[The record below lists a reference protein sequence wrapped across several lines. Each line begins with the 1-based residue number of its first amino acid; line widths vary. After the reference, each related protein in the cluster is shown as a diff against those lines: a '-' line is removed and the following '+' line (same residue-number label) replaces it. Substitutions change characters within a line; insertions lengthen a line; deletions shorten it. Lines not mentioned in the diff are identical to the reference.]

1 MTTQTD
7 ATAPTQTAAPPATEP
22 LIGEAFSAP
31 QAFSLIPDSG
41 EGVAAIVE
49 LARQTAQVKIG
60 DLATDGLGLGLPA
73 SIPLLIDQRPD
84 GQIRTLVAE
93 IEAYRRWPER
103 RKGTANATTLQSF
116 IDLVNRH
123 KDDDTAVFA
132 KTAWPEPALTAVID
146 YHELDGTPRWG
157 AHRIRY
163 AFPVT
168 DEFKVWIEKNGK
180 AMEQA
185 EFAAFLEDHA
195 AELSAAYG
203 PEATEYETLFKEK
216 FATPADLIALSRS
229 LEIHVGAKVKR
240 AERIQ
245 TGERTVEFVE
255 EHLNNKGDRVEIPGI
270 FMVSVPAFVDGEN
283 IRIPARLRYRLS
295 GGSIHWFY
303 QLYRWQFW
311 LRDQVKND
319 LTTVADKTGLPTFEG
334 SPEA

>member
-1 MTTQTD
+1 MTTETD
-7 ATAPTQTAAPPATEP
+7 DRADSAPAKPAFEAM
-22 LIGEAFSAP
+22 IGEALHAP

-41 EGVAAIVE
+41 EGVGAIVD
-49 LARQTAQVKIG
+49 LARQTALVKIG
-60 DLATDGLGLGLPA
+60 DLDTKGLGIGLPA
-73 SIPLLIDQRPD
+73 TVPLLIDQRP
-84 GQIRTLVAE
+84 GGAIRTLKTE
-93 IEAYRRWPER
+93 IEAYRTWPER
-103 RKGTANATTLQSF
+103 IEGTAQTTTLQSF

-123 KDDDTAVFA
+123 KDGGSAVFA
-132 KTAWPEPALTAVID
+132 KTSWPEPSLTAVVD
-146 YHELDGTPRWG
+146 YHGAADPRW
-157 AHRIRY
+157 AKHRIRY
-163 AFPVT
+163 AFPIT

-180 AMEQA
+180 MMEQA

-203 PEATEYETLFKEK
+203 PEAAEYESLFKEK

-255 EHLNNKGDRVEIPGI
+255 EHLNGKGDKVDIPGI
-270 FMVSVPAFVDGEN
+270 FMVSVPAFVDGEQV
-283 IRIPARLRYRLS
+283 RIPARLRYRIA

-319 LTTVADKTGLPTFEG
+319 LITVADKTALPTFEG